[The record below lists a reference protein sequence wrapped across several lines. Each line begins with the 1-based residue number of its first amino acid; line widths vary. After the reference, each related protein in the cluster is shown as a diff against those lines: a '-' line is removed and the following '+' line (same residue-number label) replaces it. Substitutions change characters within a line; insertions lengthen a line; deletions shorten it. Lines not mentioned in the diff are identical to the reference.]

1 MYSNILWQKISS
13 AVLALGS
20 GCGDVIS
27 RLKTECMDPAA
38 EADYQQLLSDWK
50 KDDDVVKEMLE
61 RTQDTLGEIEENQER
76 TNIKLGEVKGY
87 HGEIKPDQAKECDLR
102 ACNISTQD
110 KDWTLLHGCFHFF
123 HNECLNGSTS
133 CPLCKDFLKEKVK
146 DLGGG
151 LSGSNACT
159 VTAVLAGQ
167 HYLEETLPIPKPLQ
181 DLNRV
186 IPLYIVLMMKG
197 NQIHQS
203 FQLPAQQPNL
213 EVDIRQVLQQHNNEQ
228 FQDLEII
235 EDLGFFSVQDLQ
247 DHRTQHHHQHPR
259 FAAVLIVPPDK
270 SMVLCFD
277 HTTINLFESHRH
289 GLQGG
294 LIATSSFGN
303 INNFIRYLAG
313 MVMHDWG
320 AQLQESNMAI
330 LGLK

>member
-61 RTQDTLGEIEENQER
+61 RERTQDTLGEIEENQER
-76 TNIKLGEVKGY
+76 TNIKLGEVK
-87 HGEIKPDQAKECDLR
+87 
-102 ACNISTQD
+102 
-110 KDWTLLHGCFHFF
+110 
-123 HNECLNGSTS
+123 
-133 CPLCKDFLKEKVK
+133 
-146 DLGGG
+146 GGG

>member
-1 MYSNILWQKISS
+1 MPSYICQSS
-13 AVLALGS
+13 V
-20 GCGDVIS
+20 
-27 RLKTECMDPAA
+27 
-38 EADYQQLLSDWK
+38 
-50 KDDDVVKEMLE
+50 
-61 RTQDTLGEIEENQER
+61 
-76 TNIKLGEVKGY
+76 
-87 HGEIKPDQAKECDLR
+87 
-102 ACNISTQD
+102 
-110 KDWTLLHGCFHFF
+110 
-123 HNECLNGSTS
+123 
-133 CPLCKDFLKEKVK
+133 
-146 DLGGG
+146 GGG

-270 SMVLCFD
+270 SVVLCFD

-330 LGLK
+330 LGRK